1 MITHAYT
8 ANVRKFCLSSLA
20 VLSLSGCGYFSDDWE
35 MVDGRCQ
42 AVSSDGERVAI
53 VTRDIVGFMDMAKSC
68 PANLSYL
75 DSDAVD
81 IDVNGQLYPP
91 ALQICNQD
99 TGMHNMVLVGATL
112 NSSPDVAAS
121 VIKAFTGMFGAKI
134 EIDGKT
140 SRFYKSNFL
149 DACKAVL
156 PQRPSSPQ
164 TPRTA
169 NDFLGIQPK
178 TLSGHSVGSKQQ
190 ELAAQQEK
198 AMLDAG
204 YEKHNGEWRKKWRT
218 PVTSE
223 QTNKEPAEDLTFGRK
238 GNVGDITFSRPEETK
253 SPVEPA
259 STVVPRELSDL
270 TEEQEDKALERA
282 KATYLLSSPQSDLS
296 QFVWERYPYP
306 DKNREGKIL
315 GTLHYIT
322 TDPVSHQTVDID
334 VEIEKDGTPG
344 YALYKARPETT
355 EASSAPQTDSASQ
368 DTLWPVNAFCTLDNG
383 KNIGTYAFPGQDYS
397 YTYTS
402 KDDKAE
408 LELTE
413 GLFGV
418 KAFHYS
424 TPFGMGA
431 ANYLRFNKGEYD
443 YVLINK
449 DNGRDQEFQGIRVYK
464 NGQLI
469 ASHACK
475 TPLDLDLRAFPQ
487 DSHFD
492 SEKMGDYFTTN

>member
-1 MITHAYT
+1 MITYAYT

-20 VLSLSGCGYFSDDWE
+20 IVTLSGCGHFSDDWE
-35 MVDGRCQ
+35 IVDGRCQ
-42 AVSSDGERVAI
+42 ALSSDETQVAI
-53 VTRDIVGFMDMAKSC
+53 VSRDAVGFMDTDQGC
-68 PANLSYL
+68 PTGL
-75 DSDAVD
+75 DLLGTRFMN
-81 IDVNGQLYPP
+81 IEVNGNRFS
-91 ALQICNQD
+91 ALRVCNQG
-99 TGMHNMVLVGATL
+99 TLRHSMVMIGSETNASPSEMASLVK
-112 NSSPDVAAS
+112 S
-121 VIKAFTGMFGAKI
+121 FTGFTGAKVDV
-134 EIDGKT
+134 EGRT
-140 SRFYKSNFL
+140 TQFYKSNFL
-149 DACKAVL
+149 DACKAVM
-156 PQRPSSPQ
+156 PSHSSSLARQNSRQ
-164 TPRTA
+164 TT
-169 NDFLGIQPK
+169 
-178 TLSGHSVGSKQQ
+178 SSSHSAVNSQMQ

-204 YEKHNGEWRKKWRT
+204 YEKHNGEWRT
-218 PVTSE
+218 PVTRE
-223 QTNKEPAEDLTFGRK
+223 QTSTKPAEDLSFGRK
-238 GNVGDITFSRPEETK
+238 GNVGDMTFSRPEETK

-259 STVVPRELSDL
+259 STVVLRELSDL

-282 KATYLLSSPQSDLS
+282 KATYLLSSPQSDMS

-315 GTLHYIT
+315 GTLHFIT
-322 TDPVSHQTVDID
+322 TDPISHQTVDID

-344 YALYKARPETT
+344 YALYKARPKTSDI
-355 EASSAPQTDSASQ
+355 SSATQTASASQ
-368 DTLWPVNAFCTLDNG
+368 DTLWPVNAFCTLNNG

-418 KAFHYS
+418 KAFHYFI
-424 TPFGMGA
+424 PFGMGT